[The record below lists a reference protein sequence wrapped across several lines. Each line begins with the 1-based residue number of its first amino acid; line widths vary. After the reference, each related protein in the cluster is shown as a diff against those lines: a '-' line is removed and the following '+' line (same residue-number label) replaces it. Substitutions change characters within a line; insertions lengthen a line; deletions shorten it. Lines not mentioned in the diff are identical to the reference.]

1 MSFGRADLLLWL
13 LLVPLAAW
21 LIWRGE
27 KQRRQR
33 LSMVGGP
40 SGQGSGVRL
49 SKPFTMAK
57 AGLLVFSLLALVL
70 ALAKPRWDFVWTD
83 VKRHGSDIVIAVDV
97 SQSMTAQ
104 DVSPSR
110 IERAKHEI
118 LDLLP
123 MLKGDR
129 IGLVAFA
136 GDAFVECPLT
146 EDYGAVRMFVSFLGP
161 DLIPLQGTDLAGA
174 INTSLKALFDG
185 SPGGPGSSEG
195 RAIVLITDGEDQE
208 PNAEKA
214 AAKAKEKGV
223 KLYALGIGSPEG
235 APIPEPNGGFK
246 KDSQGNMVITKP
258 NEAALSKLAA
268 SSGGVYARSVAG
280 GGDLE
285 RIYLSGIRKQV
296 AQREYQATRE
306 KLWFERFQWFV
317 GAALV
322 ALALEFLLR
331 DVRLLA
337 TVLFMTVASFGAPE
351 AKASPLA
358 ELYNQSVDR
367 YRKGDF
373 AGAARGFAAAGDST
387 DQALAERALFNLGNT
402 QVELGKLDEAIK
414 AYENAL
420 ALDPNDQEAKDNL
433 EYVKKQKEQQK
444 EQQKDQQNNQ
454 SNTDHNQNN
463 QQQNQ
468 DQQSQNQQNQNQQ
481 NQQQS
486 NQNQEQ
492 NQNQDQQQNAGQDQQ
507 NQDQQNQNQDQKP
520 DKKEDENKDQNKD
533 QGKDPNKD
541 QDQGGGQDDK
551 PSGDQQDQ
559 NGQGGGENAPG
570 DQDKEPRDGGEGER
584 QGQGDVRQVPISPE
598 EAEKVLRAVDDNPK
612 KHLYGPKDKTP
623 PRQKDKDW

>member
-1 MSFGRADLLLWL
+1 MSFGRADVLIWL
-13 LLVPLAAW
+13 LLLPAAAW
-21 LIWRGE
+21 LLWRGE
-27 KQRRQR
+27 KQRRHR
-33 LSMVGGP
+33 LSLVGGP
-40 SGQGSGVRL
+40 LGQGSGVRL
-49 SKPFTMAK
+49 IKPMTTAK
-57 AGLLVFSLLALVL
+57 AGLLVFALLSLVL

-146 EDYGAVRMFVSFLGP
+146 EDYGAVRMFVGFLGP

-185 SPGGPGSSEG
+185 SPGGTEG
-195 RAIVLITDGEDQE
+195 RAIILLTDGEDQE

-214 AAKAKEKGV
+214 AATAKEKGV
-223 KLYALGIGSPEG
+223 KLYAIGIGTPEG

-246 KDSQGNMVITKP
+246 KDAQGNMVITKP
-258 NEAALSKLAA
+258 NETALSKLAA

-322 ALALEFLLR
+322 ALVLEFLLR

-337 TVLFMTVASFGAPE
+337 MVMVITFAGLRAPE

-358 ELYNQSVDR
+358 ELYNQSVAR

-373 AGAARGFAAAGDST
+373 AGAARGFAAASDST

-420 ALDPNDQEAKDNL
+420 ALDPKDQEAKDNL
-433 EYVKKQKEQQK
+433 EYVKKLKE
-444 EQQKDQQNNQ
+444 
-454 SNTDHNQNN
+454 

-468 DQQSQNQQNQNQQ
+468 PQNENQNQPNSDHNQSDQQQ
-481 NQQQS
+481 NQQQ
-486 NQNQEQ
+486 NNQGQQNQ
-492 NQNQDQQQNAGQDQQ
+492 QNQDQQQNSGQDQQ
-507 NQDQQNQNQDQKP
+507 KQNQDPNQESK
-520 DKKEDENKDQNKD
+520 QNQD
-533 QGKDPNKD
+533 PNKDPNKD
-541 QDQGGGQDDK
+541 
-551 PSGDQQDQ
+551 PSGDQSQQGGKDEKKDEKKDDQGDQNDSGQRDGEEPQGGQDQ
-559 NGQGGGENAPG
+559 EQQPRGGDSEERSGKGEIRAA
-570 DQDKEPRDGGEGER
+570 
-584 QGQGDVRQVPISPE
+584 PISPD
-598 EAEKVLRAVDDNPK
+598 EAEKVLRSVDDNPK